1 MDGLFLDGWSLADVP
16 VEVRLGSDTLTIV
29 DAAGVTLR
37 SWSITGLHVD
47 AMQEGGTYHV
57 THDSAPQEELVLK
70 SAARAAELLAATKRV
85 AALPG
90 GGNKLVYG
98 AACLGALA
106 LIMAALYW
114 STPTLAR
121 FVAKRI
127 PVQHEQ
133 TLGAEFDLA
142 LSFDDCENR
151 AGEAR
156 LERLVAELVGRK
168 DASYRVRIV
177 GMEMPNA
184 FALPGGVV
192 LVTKGLLDEAESG
205 DEIAGVLAHE
215 VEHVEQR
222 HVLAGALRDM
232 LLTAVWS
239 ITLGDYS
246 GLMVVDP
253 TTAYRIANLEF
264 TREDEAE
271 ADRGAVARLHRL
283 GASHTGLRTFFE
295 RIEDLQGPYEGPAWL
310 STHPNTAARI
320 RTLKAMRDVESPR
333 TLLDE
338 ADLEMLRKGCG
349 SE

>member
-16 VEVRLGSDTLTIV
+16 VDVRLEAETLTIV
-29 DAAGVTLR
+29 DGAGLTLR
-37 SWSITGLHVD
+37 CWTTAGLHID

-57 THDSAPQEELVLK
+57 THDGAPHEELVLK
-70 SAARAAELLAATKRV
+70 NGTRAAELLALTKRV
-85 AALPG
+85 VALPG
-90 GGNKLVYG
+90 GRNKLAFG
-98 AACLGALA
+98 AACLAALV
-106 LIMAALYW
+106 LIMGGLYW
-114 STPTLAR
+114 TTPMLAR

-127 PVQHEQ
+127 PLQHERA
-133 TLGAEFDLA
+133 LGAEFDLA
-142 LSFDDCENR
+142 LSFDRCDHR
-151 AGEAR
+151 DGEAR
-156 LERLVAELVGRK
+156 LERLVAELVGHE
-168 DASYRVRIV
+168 AAHYRVRIV

-264 TREDEAE
+264 TREDEAA
-271 ADRGAVARLHRL
+271 ADRGAVTRLHRL
-283 GASHTGLRTFFE
+283 GASHAGLVTFFE
-295 RIEDLQGPYEGPAWL
+295 RIEKLQGAYEGPAWL
-310 STHPNTAARI
+310 STHPNSAERVRA
-320 RTLKAMRDVESPR
+320 LKALRDVEHPR
-333 TLLDE
+333 VLLDE
-338 ADLEMLRKGCG
+338 ADVAMLRAGCA